1 MNKFAFFLFGTL
13 TLGATY
19 FTAYDVGVQEANAYY
34 AGASVRSGS
43 VGNYGYAGSGK

>member
-1 MNKFAFFLFGTL
+1 MNKLAFFLFGSL

-19 FTAYDVGVQEANAYY
+19 LTAYDIGVQDANAYY
-34 AGASVRSGS
+34 TSSSVRSGS